1 MEEKLPKDF
10 NEVLDGIHS
19 LKNEKDMTWMD
30 AILEF
35 CEVNNYRI
43 EDVGFMLSENKNFI
57 KILESDFIKNNHM
70 RRSNTNSPTLYNMLE
85 DWS

>member
-10 NEVLDGIHS
+10 NEVLEGIHT

-35 CEVNNYRI
+35 CEENNYRI
-43 EDVGFMLSENKNFI
+43 EDVGFMLSENKNFK
-57 KILESDFIKNNHM
+57 KILESDFVKHRHLRTAQVIKIKNM
-70 RRSNTNSPTLYNMLE
+70 IE

>member
-10 NEVLDGIHS
+10 NEVLDGIHT

-35 CEVNNYRI
+35 CDNNNYRI
-43 EDVGFMLSENKNFI
+43 EDVGFMLSENKNFK
-57 KILESDFIKNNHM
+57 KILENDFIKHNHIKGVQKTT
-70 RRSNTNSPTLYNMLE
+70 TNMIE

>member
-10 NEVLDGIHS
+10 NEVLDGIHT
-19 LKNEKDMTWMD
+19 LKNQKDMTWMD

-35 CEVNNYRI
+35 CDDNNYRI
-43 EDVGFMLSENKNFI
+43 EDVGFMLSENKNFK
-57 KILESDFIKNNHM
+57 KILESDFIKHNHIKGIHK
-70 RRSNTNSPTLYNMLE
+70 STIKNMIE

>member
-19 LKNEKDMTWMD
+19 LKNKKGMTWMD

-35 CEVNNYRI
+35 CDINSYRI
-43 EDVGFMLSENKNFI
+43 EDVGFMLAENKNFK
-57 KILESDFIKNNHM
+57 KILESDFVRHNHI
-70 RRSNTNSPTLYNMLE
+70 RGLSRHNIIGNTIE

>member
-10 NEVLDGIHS
+10 NEVLDGIHT
-19 LKNEKDMTWMD
+19 LKNQKDMTWMD

-35 CEVNNYRI
+35 CDENNYRI
-43 EDVGFMLSENKNFI
+43 EDVGFMLSENKNF
-57 KILESDFIKNNHM
+57 KRILESDFIKHNHIKGVKKT
-70 RRSNTNSPTLYNMLE
+70 NTNMIE